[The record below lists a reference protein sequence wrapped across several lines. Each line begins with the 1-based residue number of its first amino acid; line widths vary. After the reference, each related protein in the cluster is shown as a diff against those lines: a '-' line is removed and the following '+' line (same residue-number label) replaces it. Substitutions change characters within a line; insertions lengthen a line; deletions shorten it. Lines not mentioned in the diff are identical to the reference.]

1 MNHSLLNSKSLK
13 CSSIDLT
20 ILLTCGSCLIR
31 SVTKKMTKTMSKA
44 SNSLCLNSLLNDVP
58 TRSSFQDTMFSNRPA
73 PIKTRE
79 AIGI

>member
-1 MNHSLLNSKSLK
+1 
-13 CSSIDLT
+13 
-20 ILLTCGSCLIR
+20 
-31 SVTKKMTKTMSKA
+31 MTKTMSKA
-44 SNSLCLNSLLNDVP
+44 SNSLCLNNLLNDVP